1 MGTTRSLPI
10 SFAARGLRTSRYYK
24 MSGLLFLTRRTE
36 ELCMNKRHQMLTSR
50 QFLIAIVL
58 LSFKQKRSFDQKW
71 FGRRRIVNVTDDR
84 NPR

>member
-10 SFAARGLRTSRYYK
+10 SFAARGLKTLAK

-50 QFLIAIVL
+50 QFLIVL

-71 FGRRRIVNVTDDR
+71 FGRRPIVNVADDR

>member
-10 SFAARGLRTSRYYK
+10 SFVARGLKISCHYK
-24 MSGLLFLTRRTE
+24 MSGLLFLTRGTE

-50 QFLIAIVL
+50 QFLMVL
-58 LSFKQKRSFDQKW
+58 HSFKQKSSFDQKW
-71 FGRRRIVNVTDDR
+71 FGRRPIVNVADDR